1 MFDTLLSSLM
11 DLIASPKVT
20 TMEGEGVGV
29 RSLVCSILGVEGCVK
44 APGWGPGRL
53 TSKSISNMNMH
64 KPNNKLVSASWNT
77 FGAQMSHK
85 QT

>member
-1 MFDTLLSSLM
+1 M

-77 FGAQMSHK
+77 YGAQMSHM